1 MADKQ
6 RELDEL
12 REKTEQIDLELLE
25 QLETRARLSREI
37 QVRLEGAPPSIDIDE
52 AQWLEKLEA
61 ASKGD
66 LPPESLKAI
75 FRQIRAEARTLEQPV
90 RVAYLAPE
98 GGFTYEMAR
107 AYFGTSAALVESS
120 TAAEALEEV
129 SRGRAVFAV
138 VPFESSV
145 DGLVQPSITALAQTE
160 LVFVA
165 ERVLPATL
173 DLMSRTANLA
183 DIDKVYATAAAHA
196 ACERFLAR
204 EMGRITVI
212 DVRSPVVA
220 VQLVREDHGAA
231 AIVPE
236 TCGRSGDLEIVRSN
250 IGDAPELRF
259 RYGIA
264 SGRPAIRS
272 GKDTTCLLFSVDD
285 SPGSLFDVLRH
296 FAERGINLK
305 KLQSRPVR
313 GESWDYIF
321 YVEVSGH
328 VTDRPV
334 VTALEAIKRSTKY
347 LKVLGSF
354 QTQE

>member
-6 RELDEL
+6 RELEEL
-12 REKTEQIDLELLE
+12 RHKTDEIDLELLQ
-25 QLETRARLSREI
+25 QLEARARLSREI
-37 QVRLEGAPPSIDIDE
+37 QIRLEGTPPSIDVDE
-52 AQWLEKLEA
+52 AKWLEQLQSG
-61 ASKGD
+61 SKGD
-66 LPPESLKAI
+66 LPPDSLRAI

-90 RVAYLAPE
+90 RVAYLGPE

-107 AYFGTSAALVESS
+107 SYFGASAALVESS
-120 TAAEALEEV
+120 TAVEALEEV

-138 VPFESSV
+138 IPFESSV
-145 DGLVQPSITALAQTE
+145 DGLVQPSISALSQTE

-173 DLMSRTANLA
+173 DLMSRTANVA

-204 EMGRITVI
+204 EMARITVI
-212 DVRSPVVA
+212 DVRSPLVA
-220 VQLVREDHGAA
+220 VQLVQEDHGAA

-236 TCGRSGDLEIVRSN
+236 SSGRAGDLQVVRSN
-250 IGDAPELRF
+250 IGDSPELRF

-264 SGRPAIRS
+264 SARPASRS
-272 GKDTTCLLFSVDD
+272 GTDTTCLLFSVDD

-334 VTALEAIKRSTKY
+334 VTALEAVKRSTKY

-354 QTQE
+354 PTQD